1 MDAGP
6 STGGSSPIGLIIF
19 FICLVI
25 GGGYFAGSETSL
37 STVNR
42 IRMMSYADDGNK
54 RAKRVLYILDHFDE
68 ALATILIGNN
78 IMHIGSAAL
87 ATLMATRLWGEGAVS
102 VTSLLATLI
111 VFFAAEMVPKACA
124 QACSEKMALLVAPS
138 LMFLM
143 KISRPVVKV
152 FTTMNNGMKK
162 LMGVKEEDAPL
173 VSEDELH
180 EIIENIVQSAL
191 EFTET
196 PVRDVFTPWDKVQTL
211 QKGMTP
217 GEIVKVLEDSCHSR
231 LPVVDEQGTV
241 IGMLQMR
248 KYLKEYVL
256 HPDKVSLLKVMDKPV
271 FVQTGKVIDD
281 LLEALSAERTHVA
294 VVRDEQQ
301 KVVDIL
307 EELVGEIYDED
318 DKGEEAQ

>member
-1 MDAGP
+1 
-6 STGGSSPIGLIIF
+6 
-19 FICLVI
+19 
-25 GGGYFAGSETSL
+25 
-37 STVNR
+37 
-42 IRMMSYADDGNK
+42 
-54 RAKRVLYILDHFDE
+54 
-68 ALATILIGNN
+68 
-78 IMHIGSAAL
+78 
-87 ATLMATRLWGEGAVS
+87 
-102 VTSLLATLI
+102 
-111 VFFAAEMVPKACA
+111 
-124 QACSEKMALLVAPS
+124 MALLVAPS

-180 EIIENIVQSAL
+180 EIIENIGEENGVDEDTAELVQSAL

-301 KVVDIL
+301 KVVGIITVEDIL

>member
-1 MDAGP
+1 MQDWPERERYTAED
-6 STGGSSPIGLIIF
+6 LLQII
-19 FICLVI
+19 
-25 GGGYFAGSETSL
+25 
-37 STVNR
+37 R
-42 IRMMSYADDGNK
+42 ILRD
-54 RAKRVLYILDHFDE
+54 RE
-68 ALATILIGNN
+68 
-78 IMHIGSAAL
+78 
-87 ATLMATRLWGEGAVS
+87 
-102 VTSLLATLI
+102 
-111 VFFAAEMVPKACA
+111 
-124 QACSEKMALLVAPS
+124 
-138 LMFLM
+138 
-143 KISRPVVKV
+143 
-152 FTTMNNGMKK
+152 NGC
-162 LMGVKEEDAPL
+162 
-173 VSEDELH
+173 
-180 EIIENIVQSAL
+180 
-191 EFTET
+191 
-196 PVRDVFTPWDKVQTL
+196 PWDKVQTL

-301 KVVDIL
+301 KVVGIITVEDIL